1 MDPAVPLHAVP
12 QKGGAAAMEHFHEL
26 MTALRGGITPAEGAL
41 LRRLASDV
49 ACGCIVEVGSFRGK
63 SAVALA
69 FGVRDQDTAQRP
81 PIYCIEP
88 HRPFTGFYGGEFGPA
103 DRGAFYEAM
112 CRTGAFNEVALVN
125 LLSEDVTPAW
135 NQPVGLLF
143 IDGDHRYQGVK
154 RDFDCWDRHVAVG
167 GIVAFDDAKD
177 PDCGP
182 HKLIGEILA
191 TGRYAQVEAV
201 GKVVVLKKLRDV
213 SCLERPLPQ
222 RRQRILVACH
232 HVVPT
237 GGILR
242 FERLGRVLQ
251 EWGHEV
257 AFVALT
263 DAPVPAGK
271 RDIPILTLDDALAMT
286 WDAVMVP
293 GAGFPEAT
301 MEKLALLRKPSFGVR
316 VQHVLN
322 DQSKRAGFKT
332 VNRQFAPQIV
342 IFNNQAWPVGSF
354 TDFQADRF
362 HVLLGAVD
370 VGAFR
375 PAAYRSH
382 PLTPGRWV
390 IGGLTIKNPE
400 PLLAA
405 LTDLPEDVVVRL
417 YGHDP
422 ADVAGRYADLVA
434 AGRLELVGPLQ
445 GEDLCRFYHSVDCIA
460 MTEPAAGW
468 ANLVA
473 EGMASGVPVICTPH
487 GTTAIARHDETALVV
502 AEPAPSALADAVL
515 RLRGDRAL
523 CSRLAEAA
531 RAAVAEY
538 SWDGYARRLLKLIQ
552 HDGHQHYLHAPE
564 LGLHGKWSLE
574 ERLSGLQPLLDRAA
588 GCSVIDFGAAEG
600 VVGRQFLKH
609 GANRLHGFELD
620 PGRVNTANTLCAE
633 WNGAVFRSADLSDWT
648 AFRAAHADLIE
659 DAYDIVL
666 YLGIQHHLPPGAR
679 LVTLKNALRLARRYF
694 AVRTSAQV
702 YAADGIDALL
712 QAEGFRMLEAGTA
725 THADHLGSLRLY
737 QRAGILEG

>member
-1 MDPAVPLHAVP
+1 MDSAASLHTMLQEASSAPAQDFTA
-12 QKGGAAAMEHFHEL
+12 L
-26 MTALRGGITPAEGAL
+26 MSALRGGITPAEGAL
-41 LRRLASDV
+41 LRRLASEV
-49 ACGCIVEVGSFRGK
+49 ARGCIVEVGSFRGK

-69 FGVRDQDTAQRP
+69 FGVRDQDTERRP

-88 HRPFTGFYGGEFGPA
+88 HRPFIGFYGGVFGPA

-112 CRTGAFNEVALVN
+112 CRTGAFNQVALVN
-125 LLSEDVTPAW
+125 LLSEDVTPNW

-143 IDGDHRYQGVK
+143 VDGDHRYQGVK
-154 RDFDCWDRHVAVG
+154 RDFDCWDRHVIVG
-167 GIVAFDDAKD
+167 GIVAFDDASD

-182 HKLIGEILA
+182 HKLIREILA
-191 TGRYAQVEAV
+191 TGRYTQIEAV

-251 EWGHEV
+251 NWGHEV
-257 AFVALT
+257 AFAALT

-271 RDIPILTLDDALAMT
+271 REIPILTLDEAAAMT

-293 GAGFPEAT
+293 GAGFPDAT

-316 VQHVLN
+316 VQHILN
-322 DQSKRAGFKT
+322 DPSKRAGFKT
-332 VNRQFAPQIV
+332 VNRQFAPQVV

-370 VGAFR
+370 VSAFR

-390 IGGLTIKNPE
+390 VGGLTIKNPE

-405 LTDLPEDVVVRL
+405 LADLPSDVVVRL

-422 ADVAGRYADLVA
+422 AHVAERYADLVA
-434 AGRLELVGPLQ
+434 AGRLELVGPLH
-445 GEDLCRFYHSVDCIA
+445 GADLCRFYHSVDCIA

-473 EGMASGVPVICTPH
+473 EAMASGVPVVCTPH
-487 GTTAIARHDETALVV
+487 GTAALARHEQTALLI
-502 AEPAPSALADAVL
+502 ADATPAALAESVL

-523 CSRLAEAA
+523 CARLAEQA
-531 RAAVAEY
+531 RECIMEF
-538 SWDGYARRLLKLIQ
+538 SWDTYARRLLQLVQ
-552 HDGHQHYLHAPE
+552 HDGHQHYLHAPQ

-600 VVGRQFLKH
+600 VVGREFLRH
-609 GANRLHGFELD
+609 GANKLHGFELD
-620 PGRVNTANTLCAE
+620 AGRVNVANALCSD

-648 AFRAAHADLIE
+648 AFRAAHADLLE

-666 YLGIQHHLPPGAR
+666 YLGIQHHLPQGAR
-679 LVTLKNALRLARRYF
+679 LVTLKNALHLARHYF
-694 AVRTSAQV
+694 AVRTSAQI

-712 QAEGFRMLEAGTA
+712 QADGFRLLGADA
-725 THADHLGSLRLY
+725 ADRSRDHLGTLRIY
-737 QRAGILEG
+737 QRHRET